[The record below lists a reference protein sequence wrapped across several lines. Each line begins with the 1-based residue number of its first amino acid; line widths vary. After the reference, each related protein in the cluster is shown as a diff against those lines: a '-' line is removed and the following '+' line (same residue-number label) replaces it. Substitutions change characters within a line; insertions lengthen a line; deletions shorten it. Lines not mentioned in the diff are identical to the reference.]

1 MFPGGLDAQ
10 AKHEFRQRITE
21 LRADIDDAQANNDLG
36 RAEYAEIELEVVMAA
51 LRSAVG
57 LGGRNRPH
65 GSGTER
71 ARVNVTRNLRRA
83 ISLIDERL
91 PALGAHLERSI
102 RTGSECCYDPEPTTA
117 LHWEIST

>member
-1 MFPGGLDAQ
+1 M
-10 AKHEFRQRITE
+10 
-21 LRADIDDAQANNDLG
+21 DDARANNDLG
-36 RAEYAEIELEVVMAA
+36 RAESAETELEALMAA

-71 ARVNVTRNLRRA
+71 AHVNVTRNLRRA

-91 PALGAHLERSI
+91 PALGAHLECST
-102 RTGSECCYDPEPTTA
+102 RTGSECCYDPEPATA
-117 LHWEIST
+117 LHWEVSI